1 MKIQSII
8 LLTAMVG
15 SVTAANQRKRVFR
28 IYSRGEI
35 AAAEG
40 RVLQGGNDRN
50 EPEPAA
56 MSMSMTM
63 SPSGSP
69 TAMSMMTKC
78 SFCHGLVIPVP
89 DFELIQGQTCGSV
102 KAGVAKLDATNP
114 YQSQLCNGQGG
125 RGILLSSRC

>member
-1 MKIQSII
+1 
-8 LLTAMVG
+8 
-15 SVTAANQRKRVFR
+15 
-28 IYSRGEI
+28 
-35 AAAEG
+35 
-40 RVLQGGNDRN
+40 
-50 EPEPAA
+50 

-114 YQSQLCNGQGG
+114 NCAMAKAAEEYCCLPVVETTTTVAATDAAPTPPAPTPPTPTQDEPAFTPTPPTPDAPSG
-125 RGILLSSRC
+125 